1 MMNSKQQKQ
10 NVCIHFFR
18 RKGFTYALILLV
30 FSSLVLSQLKHLLN
44 ISNLIEKNP
53 LKNGYMGIANNTTLD
68 NNVISL
74 DSSDKSAQEVYII
87 VGNGGLNV
95 RTTSNKSSP
104 IVATLS
110 TGTVVVTSE
119 AVVLVLQTNSIPF
132 PTRVSISHPV
142 KGWISSVTSNSHLQS
157 AISFFP
163 SCRPESF
170 QSGVKF
176 SMIKT
181 SPLADAPRPRP
192 RGGRSA
198 PPPPFGAEMPKPETK
213 LEKFVNVNSISEC
226 CITCAHT
233 ALCAGWT
240 FLSGMCLFREAGV
253 PYKTITGASTVSTA
267 ECLFCVCLILVYV
280 HVCCC
285 CCCCFMYVRFRS

>member
-1 MMNSKQQKQ
+1 VRPKSEMMNSKQQKQ
-10 NVCIHFFR
+10 NAYIHFFR

-68 NNVISL
+68 NVISL

-157 AISFFP
+157 ALNFFP

-181 SPLADAPRPRP
+181 SPLSDAPRPRP

-240 FLSGMCLFREAGV
+240 FLSGMCLFREAGL
-253 PYKTITGASTVSTA
+253 PYKTITGASSVSTT

-280 HVCCC
+280 CCLLLLLHV
-285 CCCCFMYVRFRS
+285 R